1 MAIITSSL
9 EMLQLFDVVH
19 EAGMLASAG
28 PIHTMME
35 IGLVVKTLLKE
46 GHMLS
51 VPHEAPGRVF
61 NRKIA
66 SAFDAKSAQLLCQI
80 VQFVG

>member
-51 VPHEAPGRVF
+51 VPHEAPGR
-61 NRKIA
+61 I
-66 SAFDAKSAQLLCQI
+66 FD
-80 VQFVG
+80 